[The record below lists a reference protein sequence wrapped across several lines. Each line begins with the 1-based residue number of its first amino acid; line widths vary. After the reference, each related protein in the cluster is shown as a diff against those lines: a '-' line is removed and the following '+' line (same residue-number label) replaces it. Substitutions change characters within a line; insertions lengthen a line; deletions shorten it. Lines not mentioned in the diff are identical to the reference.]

1 MNYKMYKNCIIF
13 ATHGDCQQERELG
26 QRFVLDI
33 YLLGRD
39 LNKVCNAI
47 SDEAVEKAVNEV
59 AVDTHYDL
67 VQAVV
72 YNLSNRIL
80 SECTEDV
87 LEVKIEL
94 RKPCSTLRVG
104 PPGGLI
110 KHIGSHGSARRE
122 GYKTEYTNME
132 DYRYTRVDAARIFNK
147 DVKFEVD
154 VDVAFPMEDSIRED
168 NVAFS
173 FSYTTIY
180 DTAVDTT
187 LANKDKSPEDILQ
200 EIVNNI
206 YKINPKVYKVRATIR
221 NLLPEN
227 NMSIDC
233 MEYQLVK

>member
-33 YLLGRD
+33 YLYGRD
-39 LNKVCNAI
+39 LKKVCNAI
-47 SDEAVEKAVNEV
+47 SDTAVEKAVKEV

-67 VQAVV
+67 VQSVV
-72 YNLSNRIL
+72 YNLGERIL
-80 SECTEDV
+80 SLCTEDV
-87 LEVKIEL
+87 LEVKIEI

-110 KHIGSHGSARRE
+110 KHIASVGSSRRE
-122 GYKTEYTNME
+122 GYKTEYNNMD
-132 DYRYTRVDAARIFNK
+132 DYRYTRVDGARIFNK
-147 DVKFEVD
+147 DVRFEVD

-187 LANKDKSPEDILQ
+187 LANQGKKPEEIVE

-206 YKINPKVYKVRATIR
+206 YKVNPKVYKVRATIR

-227 NMSIDC
+227 NLSNDS
-233 MEYQLVK
+233 MEYQIVR